1 MAKKGQ
7 WKWKITK
14 NKIKLC
20 TFIIHALICNTLIKV
35 IIMLPQ
41 VGKKNLICKAHP
53 KYITNFKW
61 DLFKQALSS
70 STHYVGLVHND
81 GIAHALLHRMVY

>member
-1 MAKKGQ
+1 MAKNGQ

-20 TFIIHALICNTLIKV
+20 TFIIHALIRNTLIKV
-35 IIMLPQ
+35 IILLTQ
-41 VGKKNLICKAHP
+41 VEKKILICKAHP

-61 DLFKQALSS
+61 DLFEQALT
-70 STHYVGLVHND
+70 STTDYVGLVHND